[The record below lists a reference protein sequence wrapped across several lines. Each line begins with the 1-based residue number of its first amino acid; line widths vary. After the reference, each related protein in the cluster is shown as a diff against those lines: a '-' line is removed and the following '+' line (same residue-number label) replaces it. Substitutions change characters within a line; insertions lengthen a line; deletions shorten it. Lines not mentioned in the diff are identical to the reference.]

1 MKNRKGITVILAVSA
16 VLVWGTIAVQTVRWM
31 QKDKD
36 DMDTVSVAKPSVKA
50 NFPETYETEYMDP
63 FLREITDKA
72 IIPESAPSSHPAGT
86 PATEACA
93 PPPIVF
99 KGLMNCSGT
108 TVAIVMKGS
117 ESLMLGCGDHIEG
130 FYIAGFSYDELV
142 LEKNGTPYKLK
153 IE

>member
-31 QKDKD
+31 HRDKD
-36 DMDTVSVAKPSVKA
+36 EIHTDYIVKTSEKGGERE
-50 NFPETYETEYMDP
+50 PHEMEYRDP
-63 FLREITDKA
+63 FLKEITDKA

-93 PPPIVF
+93 PPPLVF

-108 TVAIVMKGS
+108 PVAIVMKGS

-130 FYIAGFSYDELV
+130 FYIAGFSYDELI